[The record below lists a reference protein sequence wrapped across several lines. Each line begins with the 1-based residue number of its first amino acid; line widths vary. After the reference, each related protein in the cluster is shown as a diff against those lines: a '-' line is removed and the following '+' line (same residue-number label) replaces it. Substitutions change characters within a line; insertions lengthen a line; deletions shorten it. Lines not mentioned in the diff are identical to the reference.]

1 MGSVKLSTTVQ
12 SRGRSTSNSPSPKP
26 ASIVYIYLPVG
37 HFALSFFCDFF
48 YVLFLGCYYMVI
60 IFLGFAAFLAIYLVF
75 GFGAEL
81 LCNTIGFAYPAYVSM
96 KAIESHS
103 KEDDTKWLTYWVVY
117 AVFSIVEYFS
127 DFLVSW
133 FPMYWLT
140 KVNMPA

>member
-1 MGSVKLSTTVQ
+1 MPSTKGSTTVQ

-60 IFLGFAAFLAIYLVF
+60 IFLGFAGFLALYLVF

-81 LCNTIGFAYPAYVSM
+81 VCNTIGFAYPAYVSM

-133 FPMYWLT
+133 FPMYWLI

>member
-1 MGSVKLSTTVQ
+1 MTVQ
-12 SRGRSTSNSPSPKP
+12 SRGRSISNSPSPKP

-60 IFLGFAAFLAIYLVF
+60 IFLGFSGFLALYLVF

-81 LCNTIGFAYPAYVSM
+81 VCNTIGFAYPAYVSM

-133 FPMYWLT
+133 FPMYWLI